1 MNGRRHSNTCACT
14 HTHTHT
20 PISSTHPHTN
30 ATHAHA
36 FHTYIH
42 TRKRRR
48 NKRIN
53 GHAVLPQLAP
63 HGPIEQGPTFG
74 IFQPD
79 AYRFRLFGGA
89 CVPRPAKCPLEA
101 LP

>member
-1 MNGRRHSNTCACT
+1 MCMHTHS
-14 HTHTHT
+14 HTHTLTYTH
-20 PISSTHPHTN
+20 PSSTHPHTN

-53 GHAVLPQLAP
+53 AHAVLPQLAP

-74 IFQPD
+74 IFQPH
-79 AYRFRLFGGA
+79 AYRFSLFSGA
-89 CVPRPAKCPLEA
+89 CVPRPPGCSLRT